1 VVNRAEPDL
10 IIGGADPLDTRLSDA
25 GGGAARGAWWR
36 RTRPALGLAPAPM
49 PAFALLLCGIA
60 VGPSGLAVLSPRLLN
75 VLGPAVSIGLTALGL
90 LIGLSLA
97 LENRRA
103 ARQLI
108 AGWLEAGVTMIVVGG
123 AVALTARFSLVD
135 AALPVISIALIA
147 ICAAPSAATV
157 NDTALDDE
165 LSGAADAA
173 HYGDVLAILLGGFV
187 VMWLAEP
194 SASAMLWL
202 ALNVTGIAAA
212 AAVAGWLL
220 VDEAATESEQRVFA
234 AGTLLL
240 LGGAAV
246 YLASPAIFI
255 GGLAGVVWNL
265 AGGRSRDRIARDV
278 RYVQHPLIVMLL
290 IVAGASI
297 EISAEVFA
305 LGLFVAICRLGG
317 KLVGARVA
325 SRVLVRDGP
334 RESALQL
341 VSPGL
346 VGVALALSVTVPPG
360 ESNLPRFLLSVTV
373 AATLVSDVIA
383 LLVAPD
389 EGMV

>member
-1 VVNRAEPDL
+1 
-10 IIGGADPLDTRLSDA
+10 
-25 GGGAARGAWWR
+25 
-36 RTRPALGLAPAPM
+36 M

-360 ESNLPRFLLSVTV
+360 GSNLPRFLLSVTV